1 MKSVFLAKTS
11 PYNLLKIPPSK
22 SEISKTNRNI
32 SLSPISIS
40 NRALTRNSI
49 DSKISK
55 PKNGRAKIFE
65 GQKSRGAA
73 RSRWGDEL
81 IDSLARRGLYVN
93 SFVNRNEF
101 EYWFPAGRLDRGLG
115 RGEASPANAICSWR
129 RFAASVICTTML
141 RQLREAR
148 PSFNLLWLEFRR
160 RSIVG
165 RMDGWMDRRG
175 ERWWKEWG
183 AERAHCLSR
192 NAEGRLF
199 HRATLSPPLNSRI
212 NNRRRVF
219 ASHFFRENNALDK
232 ERNLLL
238 LPSTVSYK
246 FL

>member
-1 MKSVFLAKTS
+1 MRFVVGGVLQLPLFAQQCCANYARLAH
-11 PYNLLKIPPSK
+11 
-22 SEISKTNRNI
+22 
-32 SLSPISIS
+32 
-40 NRALTRNSI
+40 
-49 DSKISK
+49 
-55 PKNGRAKIFE
+55 
-65 GQKSRGAA
+65 
-73 RSRWGDEL
+73 
-81 IDSLARRGLYVN
+81 
-93 SFVNRNEF
+93 
-101 EYWFPAGRLDRGLG
+101 
-115 RGEASPANAICSWR
+115 
-129 RFAASVICTTML
+129 
-141 RQLREAR
+141 
-148 PSFNLLWLEFRR
+148 
-160 RSIVG
+160 RSIYFDSNFDDDRSLG
-165 RMDGWMDRRG
+165 GWMDGWMDGER

>member
-11 PYNLLKIPPSK
+11 PTIFSKFHHPNLENESKHLPLTNFYFSSCSHSKLYRFEDLK
-22 SEISKTNRNI
+22 
-32 SLSPISIS
+32 
-40 NRALTRNSI
+40 AQ
-49 DSKISK
+49 
-55 PKNGRAKIFE
+55 KIFE

-115 RGEASPANAICSWR
+115 RGEASANAICSWR

-175 ERWWKEWG
+175 EREVV
-183 AERAHCLSR
+183 ERMGGREGSLFVEERRGPFVPSCNPFAPTQFTNKQSAARICFSFLSR
-192 NAEGRLF
+192 E
-199 HRATLSPPLNSRI
+199 
-212 NNRRRVF
+212 
-219 ASHFFRENNALDK
+219 
-232 ERNLLL
+232 
-238 LPSTVSYK
+238 
-246 FL
+246 

>member
-11 PYNLLKIPPSK
+11 PTIFSKFHHPNLENESKHLPLTNFYFSSCSHSKLYRFEDLK
-22 SEISKTNRNI
+22 
-32 SLSPISIS
+32 
-40 NRALTRNSI
+40 AQ
-49 DSKISK
+49 
-55 PKNGRAKIFE
+55 KIFE
-65 GQKSRGAA
+65 GQKSRSAA